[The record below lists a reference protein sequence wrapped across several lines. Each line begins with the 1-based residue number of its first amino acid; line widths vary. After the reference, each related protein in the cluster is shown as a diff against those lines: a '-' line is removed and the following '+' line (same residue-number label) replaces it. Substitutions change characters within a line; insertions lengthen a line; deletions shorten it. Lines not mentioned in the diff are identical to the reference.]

1 MHNDVY
7 LQKKVLWTL
16 VHTYLSLF
24 SILVLRAILFY
35 FFSLFR
41 LYFFQCIYFTIL
53 FFCGRTHSHGSV
65 TVRYR
70 KDAKLYII
78 HDWDITAPNC
88 KCSVEDGYFLH
99 PLCQMENQK
108 ASVINIKICDNGK
121 QLSHVYDFHRTWE
134 IFD

>member
-1 MHNDVY
+1 MMYIYKRRCCEHWYIHIY
-7 LQKKVLWTL
+7 LYFQFWC
-16 VHTYLSLF
+16 YEQ
-24 SILVLRAILFY
+24 FY
-35 FFSLFR
+35 FTFLVCFVCTFSNVYILR
-41 LYFFQCIYFTIL
+41 YFFFR
-53 FFCGRTHSHGSV
+53 GRTHSHGSV

-121 QLSHVYDFHRTWE
+121 QLSHVYDFHRT
-134 IFD
+134 